1 MTDCRNCYRKCHDD
15 SLLIFGDDGFAFFLC
30 RRCAK
35 DLRELL
41 RRPALL
47 EPVDGDEIDEL
58 VNWQIAKGKDD
69 WWK

>member
-1 MTDCRNCYRKCHDD
+1 MSACRNCFRKCDD
-15 SLLIFGDDGFAFFLC
+15 AFLC

-47 EPVDGDEIDEL
+47 EPVAGDEIDEL